1 MGYARTPDGVEKDG
15 ALKVTQSGSEHAVAG
30 VGSGAHTKETVV
42 KARAFRVA
50 MVLSSIAM
58 LLEVL
63 GAGKKWG

>member
-1 MGYARTPDGVEKDG
+1 MQV
-15 ALKVTQSGSEHAVAG
+15 KV
-30 VGSGAHTKETVV
+30 
-42 KARAFRVA
+42 RAFRVA